1 MRVCVC
7 AVVTSQND
15 AKLLERLASERRQVL
30 NGVVT
35 AIWELH
41 TDSELAFAEGPM
53 LLRTLGGD
61 VCDGAHAVLCTS
73 TVL

>member
-1 MRVCVC
+1 MVAR
-7 AVVTSQND
+7 AAQND
-15 AKLLERLASERRQVL
+15 AKLLERLANERRQVL

-53 LLRTLGGD
+53 LLRTLGGESRLH
-61 VCDGAHAVLCTS
+61 VTHVARSSRCRAWC
-73 TVL
+73 